1 MCLDILSASMTV
13 HHKNVV
19 VVSMD
24 QNFRQVW
31 TAMWML
37 EIKPGFSE
45 RAASA
50 VKSWVVFP
58 GPQILFL
65 K

>member
-1 MCLDILSASMTV
+1 MCWDILTASMTV
-13 HHKNVV
+13 HPKYVV
-19 VVSMD
+19 VVPMH

-31 TAMWML
+31 TAMWIL

-50 VKSWVVFP
+50 VLRAEEFFQA
-58 GPQILFL
+58 PQFCF
-65 K
+65 

>member
-1 MCLDILSASMTV
+1 MCLDILTASMTV
-13 HHKNVV
+13 HPKNVV
-19 VVSMD
+19 VVSMH

-31 TAMWML
+31 TAMWIL

-50 VKSWVVFP
+50 V
-58 GPQILFL
+58 LRAE
-65 K
+65 